1 MFCGNCG
8 AQLPD
13 HAAQCPYCG
22 AGVNVNSQPAEQTAQ
37 GNPQADPSYSAYSDN
52 QVQEIPGGTE
62 KQKQKKGL
70 NWKNIL
76 YALAAILF
84 VKLFGPL
91 ETVLGALVAM
101 LIEKTVG
108 PRYPGEKWPT
118 YLAYGLGIAVAFVT
132 AILFGIML
140 ARME

>member
-8 AQLPD
+8 TQIPEN
-13 HAAQCPYCG
+13 AAQCPNCG
-22 AGVNVNSQPAEQTAQ
+22 AWVNNQQTYQSAQ
-37 GNPQADPSYSAYSDN
+37 GNPQADPSYSAYSDS
-52 QVQEIPGGTE
+52 QMQETPGGE
-62 KQKQKKGL
+62 QKQKKGL

>member
-8 AQLPD
+8 TQIPD
-13 HAAQCPYCG
+13 NAAQCPKCG
-22 AGVNVNSQPAEQTAQ
+22 AWVNNQQTYQPAQ
-37 GNPQADPSYSAYSDN
+37 GSQQADPSYSTYNDMQAQGN
-52 QVQEIPGGTE
+52 PVGEQE
-62 KQKQKKGL
+62 QQQKKGL
-70 NWKNIL
+70 NWKNVL
-76 YALAAILF
+76 YGVLIIVF
-84 VKLFGPL
+84 IKLFGPL

-101 LIEKTVG
+101 LIEKTVS

-140 ARME
+140 ARMD

>member
-1 MFCGNCG
+1 M
-8 AQLPD
+8 
-13 HAAQCPYCG
+13 
-22 AGVNVNSQPAEQTAQ
+22 
-37 GNPQADPSYSAYSDN
+37 
-52 QVQEIPGGTE
+52 QETPGGE
-62 KQKQKKGL
+62 QKQKKGL

-140 ARME
+140 ARMD

>member
-13 HAAQCPYCG
+13 NAAQCPYCG
-22 AGVNVNSQPAEQTAQ
+22 AWVNHQQADRTAQ
-37 GNPQADPSYSAYSDN
+37 ENTPADPSYSTYSDM
-52 QVQEIPGGTE
+52 QAQGIPGGAKEQE
-62 KQKQKKGL
+62 KKKGL
-70 NWKNIL
+70 NWKSVIYGVL
-76 YALAAILF
+76 IILF
-84 VKLFGPL
+84 IKLFGAL
-91 ETVLGALVAM
+91 ETILGALAAM

-140 ARME
+140 ARMD

>member
-13 HAAQCPYCG
+13 NAAQCPYCG
-22 AGVNVNSQPAEQTAQ
+22 AGVNVNHQSAEQTPQ
-37 GNPQADPSYSAYSDN
+37 WNQQADSSYSGYSDN
-52 QVQEIPGGTE
+52 RVQEIPGGE
-62 KQKQKKGL
+62 QKQKKGL